1 MVITFYF
8 VPLLYLGNVKAAKIQ
23 INAHLSA
30 HVYTIIHDHTQWY
43 TKMGEIMSSKFVE
56 INKVCEWCGS
66 VFIAKKQSTRYCTHI
81 CNSRA
86 YKANKRDQTKIL
98 IEKTTNEIIKNQPIA
113 DFKDREFLN
122 CTQAAKLIGVCRK
135 TVYNLIY
142 TKKLRAVRITSRITI
157 IRRKDI
163 DELLEISIPY
173 EPQQKPHLKPITDFY
188 TLENITS
195 KYGLKTR
202 RIWDIIKEKNI
213 PTQKQGR
220 KTYIS
225 QKHIDN
231 YFKKK
236 TTT

>member
-1 MVITFYF
+1 M
-8 VPLLYLGNVKAAKIQ
+8 LYLENVKVQIIR

-30 HVYTIIHDHTQWY
+30 HIY
-43 TKMGEIMSSKFVE
+43 TKVHNLTQLYTKIGEIMSSKFVE
-56 INKVCEWCGS
+56 IHKVCQWCGS
-66 VFIAKKQSTRYCTHI
+66 VFIAKKQNTRYCTHT

-86 YKANKRDQTKIL
+86 YKANKRIQTKTR
-98 IEKTTNEIIKNQPIA
+98 IEKTTDEIIKNQPIA
-113 DFKDREFLN
+113 DFKDRDFLN
-122 CTQAAKLIGVCRK
+122 CTQAAKLLGVCRK

-142 TKKLRAVRITSRITI
+142 NKKLRAVRITSRITI

-173 EPQQKPHLKPITDFY
+173 EPQQKTVPKPITDFY

-213 PTQKQGR
+213 PTQKQGK

-231 YFKKK
+231 YFKKNPPRK
-236 TTT
+236 KISHECNA